1 MEVVE
6 LEEDLK
12 EIEIMRK
19 ELSTFFCEDSA
30 TFKLEECFR
39 VLQSFCDRMRKAIEV
54 SNIVREAETD
64 RVKGEKTSG
73 QREGEWRGIQ
83 MDKER

>member
-1 MEVVE
+1 MEVVD

-19 ELSTFFCEDSA
+19 ELATFFCEDIS

-39 VLQSFCDRMRKAIEV
+39 VLQTFCDRMRKAIEV
-54 SNIVREAETD
+54 RRNIGR
-64 RVKGEKTSG
+64 KGLN
-73 QREGEWRGIQ
+73 
-83 MDKER
+83 